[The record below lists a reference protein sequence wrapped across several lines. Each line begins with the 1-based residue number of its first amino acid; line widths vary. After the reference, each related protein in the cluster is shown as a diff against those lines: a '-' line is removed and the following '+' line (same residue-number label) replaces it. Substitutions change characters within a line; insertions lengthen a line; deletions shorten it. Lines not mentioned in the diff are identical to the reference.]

1 MSLSKIAT
9 HRISDTALLEACA
22 RSGQVDSRQIH
33 AHQVAGELRLTE
45 SDVGYESSLP
55 ISYYGP
61 EPREPLDPQ
70 AVVIVCA
77 FVLVWAVIG
86 ALMYSDDL
94 VQMWPRMVA
103 ALSI

>member
-33 AHQVAGELRLTE
+33 AHQVAGELPLHDGDYGVE
-45 SDVGYESSLP
+45 CALP
-55 ISYYGP
+55 ISYSGP

-77 FVLVWAVIG
+77 FVLV
-86 ALMYSDDL
+86 
-94 VQMWPRMVA
+94 
-103 ALSI
+103 